1 MLLGPRRCKVLD
13 LDKAQFTN
21 ADMLAATG
29 ATLGTLQTWAN
40 RGLVDSSNPERPLG
54 ERRLYSALNA
64 VGFKLMTH
72 LTGIGISA
80 SLAHRIAMGIDFSRN
95 RSGAGV
101 VLVRPQRL
109 DRGYGY
115 QTHTLPEAAGDCGP
129 VHLVIDVAAIQRE
142 VLGALETILEKRAAT
157 PVTRTYQENI
167 GGLEN
172 NASIA

>member
-1 MLLGPRRCKVLD
+1 MALEGDQVLD

-21 ADMLAATG
+21 SDMLAATG

-40 RGLVDSSNPERPLG
+40 RGLVDHCNPNRPLG

-64 VGFKLMTH
+64 LSFKLMTH
-72 LTGIGISA
+72 LADVGVSP
-80 SLAHRIAMGIDFSRN
+80 SLAHRIAMGIDFSRS

-101 VLVRPQRL
+101 VLVSPQRL
-109 DRGYGY
+109 DRGCGRY
-115 QTHTLPEAAGDCGP
+115 TRTLPRPAADCGP

-142 VLGALETILEKRAAT
+142 VLKALETILEKRAER
-157 PVTRTYQENI
+157 PGVRMEQNRL
-167 GGLEN
+167 GGLDY